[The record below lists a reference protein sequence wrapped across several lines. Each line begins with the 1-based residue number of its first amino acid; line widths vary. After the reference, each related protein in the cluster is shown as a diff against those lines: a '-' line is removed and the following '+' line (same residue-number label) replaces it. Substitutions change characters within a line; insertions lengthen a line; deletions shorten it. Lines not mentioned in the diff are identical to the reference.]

1 MASLDVDGTS
11 TRASSPLPSLPGST
25 IPSTE
30 QRSSPPNALS
40 TLQRRPAPPSS
51 TPSGPPK
58 KKRMIRAENTWSEF
72 RSPEGDEP
80 VFDERKRRLHY
91 CKRCLKWATSV
102 SSNGRYHLESQ
113 HQLVVVEGPTPH
125 YRETQRAID
134 LSFKD
139 QEKKEK
145 QKTEEKQQNVLRNAI
160 NRKAFLEAQCLLI
173 TRRRVPRNFVNWPE
187 FHALL
192 YAVNPLSP
200 EVTISASRTASAHI
214 ERSYQRHR
222 DTVKRSLHKSIS
234 QIHFSVDLWSAPS
247 KKSLFGAHVQWV
259 DDQYKLR
266 KALLGL
272 PQVKFSH
279 GGENQAA
286 HLMDI
291 IREFELAHLVGYF
304 TTDNAGSNDT
314 LLETLEKTLLVE
326 YGARFNPKKQHVRC
340 LGHIIN
346 LSLSAFLFANNKT
359 ALEEALKE
367 AIEGEEET
375 SVCELLIEKL
385 KDLKGSKGRKNKK
398 RDDFTGWRSIGA
410 LGKLHNIAVRIE
422 TSDILSD
429 HWRQLSPNLML
440 GIDNA
445 TRWNSWYLLVK
456 RAVSKRSEVM
466 EICRRH
472 KTEFGDGKDILTEEE
487 WEQLEG
493 TEEFLQ
499 PFYQATLEGQHEFA
513 SLDQTLFFMD
523 TIFKHF
529 EDAKV
534 RDPIIQPPDLSILT
548 CW

>member
-1 MASLDVDGTS
+1 
-11 TRASSPLPSLPGST
+11 
-25 IPSTE
+25 
-30 QRSSPPNALS
+30 
-40 TLQRRPAPPSS
+40 
-51 TPSGPPK
+51 
-58 KKRMIRAENTWSEF
+58 
-72 RSPEGDEP
+72 
-80 VFDERKRRLHY
+80 
-91 CKRCLKWATSV
+91 
-102 SSNGRYHLESQ
+102 
-113 HQLVVVEGPTPH
+113 
-125 YRETQRAID
+125 
-134 LSFKD
+134 
-139 QEKKEK
+139 
-145 QKTEEKQQNVLRNAI
+145 
-160 NRKAFLEAQCLLI
+160 
-173 TRRRVPRNFVNWPE
+173 
-187 FHALL
+187 
-192 YAVNPLSP
+192 
-200 EVTISASRTASAHI
+200 
-214 ERSYQRHR
+214 
-222 DTVKRSLHKSIS
+222 
-234 QIHFSVDLWSAPS
+234 
-247 KKSLFGAHVQWV
+247 
-259 DDQYKLR
+259 
-266 KALLGL
+266 
-272 PQVKFSH
+272 
-279 GGENQAA
+279 
-286 HLMDI
+286 MDI

-410 LGKLHNIAVRIE
+410 LGKLHNIAVRIK

-513 SLDQTLFFMD
+513 SLDQTLLFMD
-523 TIFKHF
+523 IIFKHF
-529 EDAKV
+529 ETAKV

-548 CW
+548 TAGRFNMQRMRCSRTLSIWAGFSSASTTRRPMNALYMRPPSSYILLAERNISTPIGLKNGDHLHLNRHVQSGRGTKIVQLPQGLSRYGDQISHRQSLTISAVRSMLQTVMKGRMSLRNSFIAHHYQYRVHHFNGGLAMNRELTIHAYIVWLLIF